1 MTDRHSNEEFNFG
14 SLASSFA
21 DEPAPKK
28 ESAGPAK
35 ITKANVAATA
45 PAVEAAVPAVEPAS
59 APALPPMPAAS
70 MPPMPP
76 VENPAQTPGF
86 WGSALA
92 SSLPNLLATGIGG
105 AGLAA
110 YGLSKR
116 GQSGGQGLQAPPT
129 VDEDL
134 RQLRLAQEQAKLES
148 MYAKEARQ
156 QELHAANLA
165 RSQPAAQTVAPSV
178 QAAPTGMPSTT
189 QQFSVSG
196 QPQPT
201 VQYGQQ
207 KTNAPT
213 GVPSPIPAPAG
224 QAAAVQ
230 PPPMSEFEKIRLEKA
245 RVELQAAKDKAEH
258 DAAIRQQKLADQQ
271 ARTAKKDAENLSKL
285 QGASADEV
293 NMLKRSDKAGIEKA
307 AESSVKSAVKAN
319 PPVAGAAV
327 PAPSPVV
334 VEAATQVNA
343 PAPTAKQA
351 SKIKEITLPPEWKG
365 KGMNWL
371 SSAVGIEGAKQFID
385 IYNNGKP
392 FNTHD
397 EMKAV
402 YDKVMVKP
410 SYSTIPKSTRQDR
423 GITSGER
430 EQYKIVPGAVAP
442 PSGGGGGAG
451 PVIRG
456 GGGGATGIG
465 RAGEEIHNLNPLKL

>member
-1 MTDRHSNEEFNFG
+1 MTDRHSNEEFSFG

-35 ITKANVAATA
+35 ITKANVAAAA

-59 APALPPMPAAS
+59 APALPAMPNAA

-92 SSLPNLLATGIGG
+92 SSLPSLLATGIGG

-134 RQLRLAQEQAKLES
+134 RQLRLAQEQAKLDS

-178 QAAPTGMPSTT
+178 QAAPTGLPSTT

-230 PPPMSEFEKIRLEKA
+230 PPPMSDLERIRLEKA
-245 RVELQAAKDKAEH
+245 QVDLDNAKAKAARE
-258 DAAIRQQKLADQQ
+258 QQLHEKKLADMEARSAKQAVEKQQ
-271 ARTAKKDAENLSKL
+271 KGGGGLSPMDKTILNNQITAAAASDVKQTLEKK
-285 QGASADEV
+285 Q
-293 NMLKRSDKAGIEKA
+293 
-307 AESSVKSAVKAN
+307 
-319 PPVAGAAV
+319 PVPLV
-327 PAPSPVV
+327 PAAPTAAV

-351 SKIKEITLPPEWKG
+351 SNIKEITLPSEWKG

-371 SSAVGIEGAKQFID
+371 SSAYGIEGAKQFID
-385 IYNNGKP
+385 TYNDGKP
-392 FNTHD
+392 FKNHD

-451 PVIRG
+451 PVLRG
-456 GGGGATGIG
+456 GGGGSTGIG